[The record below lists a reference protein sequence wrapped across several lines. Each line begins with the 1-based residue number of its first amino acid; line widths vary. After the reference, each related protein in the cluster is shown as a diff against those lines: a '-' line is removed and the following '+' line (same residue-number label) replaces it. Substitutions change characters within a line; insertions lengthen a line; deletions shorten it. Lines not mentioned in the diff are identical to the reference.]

1 MCYSTIN
8 SSNKSKQTGLNRCTH
23 SALLHTYTCQ
33 VQKVLCAL
41 IGWGLTSKSAWAIA
55 VELCTE
61 MFTYTHFLFLWVLVS
76 YHSCWLIKNPDWE
89 KGHAPPASAFFTWV
103 TWLAAGIDLMG
114 IWQHVYM
121 IHTHRWG
128 VVWEGYKI
136 IQSAVYEREWVW
148 EGRHRLGQMMMHVCK
163 HVWVVRK

>member
-1 MCYSTIN
+1 MCKSIIN
-8 SSNKSKQTGLNRCTH
+8 LSNKSKQTGLNRCTH
-23 SALLHTYTCQ
+23 SALLLHTYTCQ

-61 MFTYTHFLFLWVLVS
+61 MFTYTHFLFSWVL
-76 YHSCWLIKNPDWE
+76 CLIIAADSLQNPDWE
-89 KGHAPPASAFFTWV
+89 KGHGPPASAFFTWV
-103 TWLAAGIDLMG
+103 TWLAAEIDLMG

-136 IQSAVYEREWVW
+136 IQSAVYERERVSV
-148 EGRHRLGQMMMHVCK
+148 GR
-163 HVWVVRK
+163 